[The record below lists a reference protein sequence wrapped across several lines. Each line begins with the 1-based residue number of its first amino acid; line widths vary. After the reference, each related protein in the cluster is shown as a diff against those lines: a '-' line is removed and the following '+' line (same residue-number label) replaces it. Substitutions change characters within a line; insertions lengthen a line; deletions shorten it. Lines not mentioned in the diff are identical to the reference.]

1 MKSQTENIMKQFN
14 LDEYLKNP
22 LKKVVTRDGRDVRII
37 CTDFNNPKFPVIG
50 EIEGSKWPI
59 SFTAKGLISDYAA
72 SDYDLFFDSEKHE
85 GWLNLFKDTLGIIYG
100 GCVYTSKDEAKEEE
114 HPTDKE
120 SHVATIKIEWEE

>member
-1 MKSQTENIMKQFN
+1 MKPFN
-14 LDEYLKNP
+14 LEEYLANP
-22 LKKVVTRDGRDVRII
+22 KKKVVTRDGRDVRII
-37 CTDFNNPKFPVIG
+37 CTDFNNPIYPVIG
-50 EIEGSKWPI
+50 EIKGAEWPT
-59 SFTAKGLISDYAA
+59 SFTASGRQDAVCESPI
-72 SDYDLFFDSEKHE
+72 DLFFAPEKHE